1 MMLSGKGWS
10 ERARAGLARLIASGA
25 GKGHAAVFDFDNTI
39 VCGDIGEA
47 TLALLAKEKLI
58 KKDDIPAELAPSFR
72 SPAGETVS
80 LSACPD
86 LTVYY
91 EELLGAT
98 AHQAGDF
105 APLSNGYVWA
115 VEAMR
120 GLSVADVTG
129 ATERV
134 HAQSEP
140 FVPKRVEV
148 TPGVSSYPVP
158 FFYPEMLE
166 LIAALIA
173 NRYEVWIVSA
183 SNAWTIRW
191 MALRALNPMLAAL
204 GCDEGIAPERV
215 IGVSTLL
222 SDREHRLYKDHLL
235 VRAEPRYADMDRE
248 YLDGL
253 RLTART
259 VYPAPTYSGKVA
271 CILDLIGRRPF
282 LAAGDS
288 PGDLPML
295 EYAENRLWVAR
306 LEKPPYQREMAAI
319 AGRTGGTWLVQPA
332 LCGDATGFTA
342 DAGTEAL
349 TASSGGA
356 VADSLAALQSF
367 L

>member
-1 MMLSGKGWS
+1 
-10 ERARAGLARLIASGA
+10 
-25 GKGHAAVFDFDNTI
+25 
-39 VCGDIGEA
+39 
-47 TLALLAKEKLI
+47 
-58 KKDDIPAELAPSFR
+58 
-72 SPAGETVS
+72 
-80 LSACPD
+80 
-86 LTVYY
+86 
-91 EELLGAT
+91 
-98 AHQAGDF
+98 
-105 APLSNGYVWA
+105 
-115 VEAMR
+115 MR

-222 SDREHRLYKDHLL
+222 SDRQERLHKDHLL

-295 EYAENRLWVAR
+295 EYAENRLWIAR
-306 LEKPPYQREMAAI
+306 LEKPSYQREMAALAEKSGGNWI
-319 AGRTGGTWLVQPA
+319 AQKT
-332 LCGDATGFTA
+332 LCANATGFACDTA
-342 DAGTEAL
+342 CTVETGPMKDAV
-349 TASSGGA
+349 TASI
-356 VADSLAALQSF
+356 AAIGRF
-367 L
+367 I

>member
-1 MMLSGKGWS
+1 MKLAGKGWS
-10 ERARAGLARLIASGA
+10 ERTRAGLERLIESGA

-47 TLALLAKEKLI
+47 TFALLAKEKLI

-72 SPAGETVS
+72 SPAGDTVS
-80 LSACPD
+80 LSTCPD

-98 AHQAGDF
+98 THQAGDF

-120 GLSVADVTG
+120 GLSVAEVTG

-140 FVPKRVEV
+140 FVPKRIEV
-148 TPGVSSYPVP
+148 TPGVSFLSRPLLL
-158 FFYPEMLE
+158 PEMIE
-166 LIAALIA
+166 LIAALIT

-191 MALRALNPMLAAL
+191 MALRALNPLLAAL
-204 GCDEGIAPERV
+204 GCDKGIAPERV

-222 SDREHRLYKDHLL
+222 SDREERLYKDHLL
-235 VRAEPRYADMDRE
+235 VRAQRRYADMDRE

-271 CILDLIGRRPF
+271 CVLDIIGRRPF
-282 LAAGDS
+282 SPPGTAGRSPHAGIRGKPPVGRAARTARLPAREGRERRTDR
-288 PGDLPML
+288 GDL
-295 EYAENRLWVAR
+295 AR
-306 LEKPPYQREMAAI
+306 
-319 AGRTGGTWLVQPA
+319 PA
-332 LCGDATGFTA
+332 
-342 DAGTEAL
+342 
-349 TASSGGA
+349 GA
-356 VADSLAALQSF
+356 VRRRDRVYG
-367 L
+367 